1 MIEGKPERGEEK
13 VIDLKDRLRRK
24 RNPGKYLE
32 TGYELVSTA
41 DHSELDSAEALVLIP
56 RPDRCRKKTE
66 KRTSEGGKEGRMRNM
81 TGRRMASP
89 RVPPVVTG
97 GEGYMDNVDT
107 IMRNYR
113 LRRLRRD
120 ERERE
125 MRRFRIK
132 LIGTITLLLLL
143 VLLTCRLVFAEEEQ
157 ILPLERSVVSG
168 SEVQEALVKPFLPEN
183 SERLIDME
191 DPYAGTALPLVAELR
206 VDVVKQTRNDR
217 DLGEFEITAY
227 DRTECLGADGTLNK
241 TFTETT
247 PKANHTVA
255 VDPKVIPLG
264 SRLEIDGVVYTAE
277 DTGGKVKG
285 RVIDI
290 YFDSHEET
298 EAFGRQKKRVYLLA
312 G

>member
-1 MIEGKPERGEEK
+1 
-13 VIDLKDRLRRK
+13 
-24 RNPGKYLE
+24 
-32 TGYELVSTA
+32 
-41 DHSELDSAEALVLIP
+41 
-56 RPDRCRKKTE
+56 
-66 KRTSEGGKEGRMRNM
+66 MRNM
-81 TGRRMASP
+81 TGRRMAPP

-183 SERLIDME
+183 SERLID
-191 DPYAGTALPLVAELR
+191 L
-206 VDVVKQTRNDR
+206 
-217 DLGEFEITAY
+217 
-227 DRTECLGADGTLNK
+227 
-241 TFTETT
+241 
-247 PKANHTVA
+247 
-255 VDPKVIPLG
+255 
-264 SRLEIDGVVYTAE
+264 
-277 DTGGKVKG
+277 
-285 RVIDI
+285 
-290 YFDSHEET
+290 
-298 EAFGRQKKRVYLLA
+298 
-312 G
+312 